1 MVRNGRGRAKSTGRA
16 PDAEDAPTVDGVVD
30 AMEPGRAEIV
40 SRLREI
46 ALELEGTDERTVY
59 DGFFREW
66 TPAVYVGARQ
76 LFHVHNFRSGL
87 RATVFVGVSS
97 LEPVALHSDEVSP
110 AVRENVAATSGRT
123 VKQVKFPL
131 EGVEDI
137 GPLMELVRLKWL
149 LEVD

>member
-1 MVRNGRGRAKSTGRA
+1 MVRKGRGKAISTGRTS
-16 PDAEDAPTVDGVVD
+16 DAEDAPTVDGVVD

-40 SRLREI
+40 RRLREI

-123 VKQVKFPL
+123 MKQVKFPL

>member
-1 MVRNGRGRAKSTGRA
+1 
-16 PDAEDAPTVDGVVD
+16 
-30 AMEPGRAEIV
+30 
-40 SRLREI
+40 
-46 ALELEGTDERTVY
+46 
-59 DGFFREW
+59 
-66 TPAVYVGARQ
+66 
-76 LFHVHNFRSGL
+76 
-87 RATVFVGVSS
+87 FVGVSS

-123 VKQVKFPL
+123 MKQVKFPL